1 MQRWHCPLIISFA
14 ESEFQEREDYRLFP
28 VETQQVFSRGGDD
41 AGGDDGEDEKMSQP
55 TLL

>member
-28 VETQQVFSRGGDD
+28 VETQQVFSRGGGD